1 MKENNSDQSNEHDIR
16 HWVEDRLSARLP
28 DIDWEPNASRGFAR
42 LLASGAKQRRGRPW
56 AWVAVGLMVTSLSL
70 AAVPATRVFAQ
81 RCISACVNQ
90 SSKIRQF
97 FMGTAGEMAGSN
109 AFVKTTER
117 RMAPDFTLSDATG
130 QPIKLSD
137 FRGRVVVLNFWA
149 TWCVPCRVEV
159 PLLNGFQQT
168 YGNRNVAVLGIS
180 LDEDGWTS
188 VKPYMEE
195 KSMSYRVMIGTNDVA
210 LAYGGLQTV
219 PTTLVID
226 RFGRIAAT
234 HLGLCRKDEYEADI
248 QAVLNE

>member
-42 LLASGAKQRRGRPW
+42 LLASRAKQRRGRPW

-90 SSKIRQF
+90 SSKMRQF
-97 FMGTAGEMAGSN
+97 FMGTAAEVTGSN
-109 AFVKTTER
+109 VFLKTTER
-117 RMAPDFTLSDATG
+117 QTAPDFTLSDATG

-137 FRGRVVVLNFWA
+137 FRGKVVVLNFWA

-210 LAYGGLQTV
+210 LAYGGLQTI

>member
-16 HWVEDRLSARLP
+16 HWVEDRLSTRLP

-42 LLASGAKQRRGRPW
+42 LLASRAKQRRGRPW

-90 SSKIRQF
+90 SSKMRQF
-97 FMGTAGEMAGSN
+97 FMGTAAEVTGSN
-109 AFVKTTER
+109 VFLKTTER
-117 RMAPDFTLSDATG
+117 QMAPDFTLSDATG

-137 FRGRVVVLNFWA
+137 FRGKVVVLNFWA

-210 LAYGGLQTV
+210 LAYGGLQTI

>member
-42 LLASGAKQRRGRPW
+42 LLASRAKQRRGRPW

-90 SSKIRQF
+90 SSKMRQF
-97 FMGTAGEMAGSN
+97 FMGTAAEVTGSN
-109 AFVKTTER
+109 VFLKTIER
-117 RMAPDFTLSDATG
+117 QMAPDFTLSDATG

-137 FRGRVVVLNFWA
+137 FRGKVVVLNFWA

-188 VKPYMEE
+188 VRPYMEE